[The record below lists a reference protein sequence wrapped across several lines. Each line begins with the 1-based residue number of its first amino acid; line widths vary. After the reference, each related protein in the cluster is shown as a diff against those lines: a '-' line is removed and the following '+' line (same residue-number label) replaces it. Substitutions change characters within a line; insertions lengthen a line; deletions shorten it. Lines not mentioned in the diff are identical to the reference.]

1 VAAIVPLT
9 HKEVGLVA
17 QVPDESGSSRW
28 WAGIVTVAIGVAGL
42 VGVFAIATWAW
53 SGTDRLA
60 AIGAIASPI
69 VAVVTAYFGIQ
80 ASQSASRQAGQAQ
93 AAAGLA
99 RMDALASK
107 AKNEIAKAAA
117 AAPMTDVASAEQA
130 AEDAWKRVAG

>member
-1 VAAIVPLT
+1 MDQGPL
-9 HKEVGLVA
+9 
-17 QVPDESGSSRW
+17 DSGSTRW

-80 ASQSASRQAGQAQ
+80 ASQSASQQAGKAQ
-93 AAAGLA
+93 VTAGLA
-99 RMDALASK
+99 QMDALATR
-107 AKNEIAKAAA
+107 AKVEIAKAAG
-117 AAPMTDVASAEQA
+117 AAPVSDVASAQQE
-130 AEDAWKRVAG
+130 AEDAWKRVTG

>member
-1 VAAIVPLT
+1 MDQGPL
-9 HKEVGLVA
+9 
-17 QVPDESGSSRW
+17 DSGSTRW

-80 ASQSASRQAGQAQ
+80 ASQSASQQAGKAQ
-93 AAAGLA
+93 VTAGLA
-99 RMDALASK
+99 QMDALATK
-107 AKNEIAKAAA
+107 AKVEIAKAAG
-117 AAPMTDVASAEQA
+117 AAPVSDVASAQQE
-130 AEDAWKRVAG
+130 AEDAWKRVTG